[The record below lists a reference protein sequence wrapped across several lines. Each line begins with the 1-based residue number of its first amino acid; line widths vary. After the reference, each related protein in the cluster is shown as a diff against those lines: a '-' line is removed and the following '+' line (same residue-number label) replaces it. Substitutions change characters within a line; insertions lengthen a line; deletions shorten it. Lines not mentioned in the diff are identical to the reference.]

1 MNAEAAA
8 KSRARYR
15 ARYRAKSARFIAR
28 ANVLAAALRL
38 RVADF
43 VADRRGV
50 SALEFAITLPLMLA
64 LYLGTAE
71 VTQGISVKRKVTL
84 TARAVAD
91 LSSQYTA
98 ITNADLT
105 NIFNAGSAIIA
116 PYAVGNLAE
125 TVSEIAVD
133 SNGNATVV
141 WSSTSN
147 GTALTVGQTVTLPS
161 GLAMPNSYL
170 ILGQASYSYNPTYG
184 YVLTNTLTLSD
195 QFYMRPRQSNSIS
208 LTGS

>member
-1 MNAEAAA
+1 MNVEAAA
-8 KSRARYR
+8 KSRA
-15 ARYRAKSARFIAR
+15 KSNAMSAHIIAC
-28 ANVLAAALRL
+28 ASVFAASLRSRL
-38 RVADF
+38 ADF

-116 PYAVGNLAE
+116 PYTASNLAE
-125 TVSEIAVD
+125 TVSEIAID

-161 GLAMPNSYL
+161 GLAVANSYL

>member
-1 MNAEAAA
+1 MNVEAAA
-8 KSRARYR
+8 KSRA
-15 ARYRAKSARFIAR
+15 KSNAMSAHIIAC
-28 ANVLAAALRL
+28 ASVFAASLRSRL
-38 RVADF
+38 ADF

-116 PYAVGNLAE
+116 PYTASNLAE
-125 TVSEIAVD
+125 TVSEIAID

-161 GLAMPNSYL
+161 GLVVANSYL

>member
-1 MNAEAAA
+1 MNVEAAA
-8 KSRARYR
+8 KSRTRSARIVARATAFAASLR
-15 ARYRAKSARFIAR
+15 AR
-28 ANVLAAALRL
+28 LAEFA
-38 RVADF
+38 
-43 VADRRGV
+43 ADRRGV

-116 PYAVGNLAE
+116 PYTAGNLAE
-125 TVSEIAVD
+125 TVSEIAID
-133 SNGNATVV
+133 ANGNATVV

-161 GLAMPNSYL
+161 GLAVANSYL

>member
-1 MNAEAAA
+1 MNVEAAA
-8 KSRARYR
+8 KSRT
-15 ARYRAKSARFIAR
+15 KSAGIAAR
-28 ANVLAAALRL
+28 ATAFAAALR
-38 RVADF
+38 ATF
-43 VADRRGV
+43 AEFAADRRGV

-116 PYAVGNLAE
+116 PYTVGNLAE
-125 TVSEIAVD
+125 TVSEIAID
-133 SNGNATVV
+133 ANGNATVV

-161 GLAMPNSYL
+161 GLAMANSYL

-184 YVLTNTLTLSD
+184 YVLTKTLTLSD

>member
-1 MNAEAAA
+1 MNAKSAA
-8 KSRARYR
+8 KSAT
-15 ARYRAKSARFIAR
+15 KSATMSAHIKARVTAVAASLRSRF
-28 ANVLAAALRL
+28 
-38 RVADF
+38 ADF
-43 VADRRGV
+43 VADQRGV

-64 LYLGTAE
+64 LYLGPAE

-84 TARAVAD
+84 TARALAD

-116 PYAVGNLAE
+116 PYTAGNLAE
-125 TVSEIAVD
+125 TVSEIAID

-161 GLAMPNSYL
+161 GLAAPNSYL

-184 YVLTNTLTLSD
+184 YVLTKTLTLSD

>member
-1 MNAEAAA
+1 MNVEVAAE
-8 KSRARYR
+8 SRAM
-15 ARYRAKSARFIAR
+15 SAHIIAR
-28 ANVLAAALRL
+28 VNAVAAALRFKF
-38 RVADF
+38 ADF
-43 VADRRGV
+43 AADRRGV

-71 VTQGISVKRKVTL
+71 VTEGISVKRKVTL

-98 ITNADLT
+98 ITNADLS

-125 TVSEIAVD
+125 TVSEIAID

-147 GTALTVGQTVTLPS
+147 GTALTAGQAVTLPS
-161 GLAMPNSYL
+161 GLALPNSYL

>member
-1 MNAEAAA
+1 MNVM
-8 KSRARYR
+8 
-15 ARYRAKSARFIAR
+15 SAHIIAR
-28 ANVLAAALRL
+28 LNAVAASL
-38 RVADF
+38 RVTFADF

-50 SALEFAITLPLMLA
+50 SALEFAVTLPLMLA

-116 PYAVGNLAE
+116 PYTAANLAE
-125 TVSEIAVD
+125 TVSEIAID

-161 GLAMPNSYL
+161 GLAMANSYL

-184 YVLTNTLTLSD
+184 YVLTHTLTLSD

>member
-43 VADRRGV
+43 VADRRVV

>member
-1 MNAEAAA
+1 M
-8 KSRARYR
+8 
-15 ARYRAKSARFIAR
+15 SAQIIAR
-28 ANVLAAALRL
+28 VTAVAASLRCRLAN
-38 RVADF
+38 F

-116 PYAVGNLAE
+116 PYTVGNLAE
-125 TVSEIAVD
+125 TVSEIAID

-161 GLAMPNSYL
+161 GLALPNTYL